1 MATVLGPLA
10 YPSPSARLRNGLNLT
25 QPNCKVT
32 KLLVTKL
39 LVTKFSSYQIIGYQI
54 VSYQNV
60 NYQIIS
66 YQKSVQPSYLHTYI
80 YFTLTGNFI
89 P

>member
-32 KLLVTKL
+32 KLLVTKFSI
-39 LVTKFSSYQIIGYQI
+39 TKLSGYQI
-54 VSYQNV
+54 VSYQIVSYKNV
-60 NYQIIS
+60 TLSNY
-66 YQKSVQPSYLHTYI
+66 
-80 YFTLTGNFI
+80 
-89 P
+89 